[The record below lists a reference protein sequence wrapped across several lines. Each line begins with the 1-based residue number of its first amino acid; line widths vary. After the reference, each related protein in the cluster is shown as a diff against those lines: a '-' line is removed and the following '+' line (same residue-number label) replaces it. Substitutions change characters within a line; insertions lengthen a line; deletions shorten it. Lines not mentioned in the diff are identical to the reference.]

1 MFHQTLIER
10 CMNSVNLTRPDVT
23 LRLTRE
29 GLIVAATMMEHDRI
43 ETVPGWHGR
52 HWHETVTA
60 AGVETIRR
68 LVDEALASGV
78 SSFAPVNQM
87 FPGGAEIPLE
97 YTTVSL
103 GENGGLIAIGR
114 RFNVVADVEAR
125 LIETRRTMESNH
137 WRLRESEPR
146 DDLVFNAAADPMLLL
161 DPETSVILR
170 ANPAA
175 RQALG
180 AACTG
185 RFLDL
190 LTEPRRRSFAAT
202 LRQVRNDGQAPG
214 VIAAIGPD
222 RISWIVRISLIETG
236 PAPSLLLHL
245 SHPDNLTDTPA
256 NRAIHPTLIAR
267 LPDAFVV
274 MDSEGII
281 EQANLAF
288 LELVEAGSES
298 VVLAQPL
305 DRWLKRGTADTA
317 TILDLIRNHGTL
329 IRLPVVLRGEFG
341 AEHMVELSASTAG
354 GMIGLL
360 IRDISRESRP
370 ADSTS
375 TIGPLARSL
384 QSLSWDIGAT
394 TIHEAVDETVAVVER
409 HFITTALAQVAGNR
423 KAAAALIGL
432 SRQSLYLKMNRYGL
446 E

>member
-1 MFHQTLIER
+1 
-10 CMNSVNLTRPDVT
+10 
-23 LRLTRE
+23 
-29 GLIVAATMMEHDRI
+29 MMEHDRI
-43 ETVPGWHGR
+43 ETVAGWHGR

-125 LIETRRTMESNH
+125 LIESRRTMESNH

-267 LPDAFVV
+267 LPDGFVV

-298 VVLAQPL
+298 VVHAQPL
-305 DRWLKRGTADTA
+305 DRWLKRGTADIA
-317 TILDLIRNHGTL
+317 IILDLIRNHGHPDPPAGRAARR
-329 IRLPVVLRGEFG
+329 IRRGTYGRTFR
-341 AEHMVELSASTAG
+341 SAAG

-370 ADSTS
+370 ADSTGAP
-375 TIGPLARSL
+375 GPLARAPAIPVMGYRRHHDPRSGRRDGRGGRTSFHHHRAGAGRG
-384 QSLSWDIGAT
+384 QPQGRRRADRPQPPESLSENEPVRVGIRPGDT
-394 TIHEAVDETVAVVER
+394 
-409 HFITTALAQVAGNR
+409 N
-423 KAAAALIGL
+423 
-432 SRQSLYLKMNRYGL
+432 N
-446 E
+446 